1 MKSLKLKSFTAII
14 LVCFMALALLIGILP
29 AGGIPAFA
37 AENTDYGEGYRNR
50 LSYSA
55 LRGWNND
62 PNGLLY
68 ADGVWHMYDDMSW
81 GHATSEDLI
90 HWQEQPVA
98 IPAYQY
104 DKEGNYYAM
113 MFSGSAVYDENN
125 TSGFFDVNEST
136 GKVVRGQGIVAVLT
150 QPLEEA
156 GGQRQILAYSKDGGT
171 SFEIYGEILGAK
183 DDGGVGDGEFRDPK
197 VFWSK
202 THQKWLMAVGGG
214 SIRMYASENLTEWEY
229 LGETVGRKNT
239 CLSVLPR
246 IRKKAIYITKLRA
259 RIPTIPQNITL

>member
-68 ADGVWHMYDDMSW
+68 ADGVWHMYYQYTWNEETQSTEVFWDDMSW

-136 GKVVRGQGIVAVLT
+136 GKVVRGQGRHDVL
-150 QPLEEA
+150 
-156 GGQRQILAYSKDGGT
+156 G
-171 SFEIYGEILGAK
+171 
-183 DDGGVGDGEFRDPK
+183 
-197 VFWSK
+197 
-202 THQKWLMAVGGG
+202 
-214 SIRMYASENLTEWEY
+214 
-229 LGETVGRKNT
+229 
-239 CLSVLPR
+239 
-246 IRKKAIYITKLRA
+246 
-259 RIPTIPQNITL
+259 